1 MALMRKDPSMFYQFM
16 NFSQFEKF
24 DAAIQTFIDIYG
36 RDKVFVADHLI
47 AFDRNMTFAK
57 DPEFV
62 RHFTAA
68 AKRPSEKSILWR
80 LHILCWAARHA
91 QKIEGDF
98 VECGVYEAFSSKVLT
113 RYLKFEKLPK
123 TLWLYDLFDHASETS
138 GVEMVGHGAS
148 LADRV
153 AASFSDYPNVKV
165 IKGFIP
171 HSFAQGAPDRVS
183 WFHLDL
189 NSATA
194 ETAALEVLFDRMSPG
209 AILILDDYGWSG
221 YSGQKSAA
229 DVFVNARGHSIL
241 ELPTGQGLLIKR

>member
-1 MALMRKDPSMFYQFM
+1 MFYQPMSFP
-16 NFSQFEKF
+16 QLEKF
-24 DAAIQTFIDIYG
+24 DGAMQTFLDIYG
-36 RDKVFVADHLI
+36 RDKVFIADHLI

-57 DPEFV
+57 DPKFAT
-62 RHFTAA
+62 HFMDA
-68 AKRPSEKSILWR
+68 AKRPTEKSLLWR

-91 QKIEGDF
+91 RRIEGDF
-98 VECGVYEAFSSKVLT
+98 VECGVYEAFSSRVLT
-113 RYLKFEKLPK
+113 RYLEFEKLHK
-123 TLWLYDLFDHASETS
+123 KLWLYDLFDHASETS
-138 GVEMVGHGAS
+138 GVELAGHGSS

-153 AASFSDYPNVKV
+153 TADFSDYPNVNV

-171 HSFAQGAPDRVS
+171 HSFAQGLPDRIA

-209 AILILDDYGWSG
+209 AVLILDDYGWAG
-221 YSGQKSAA
+221 YAEQKPAA
-229 DVFVNARGHSIL
+229 DKFVNARGHSIL